1 MICQLNIINEK
12 KYSLINKF
20 KVKLVEIIRLVEEKI
35 SLNNLAWLEINKL
48 LKAKPEQKKW
58 QLNLILIDEKES
70 QQLNQQYRQKN
81 YPANALTF
89 PFARFYQKELDTC
102 EELGDI
108 FLCYPLIQKQIQK
121 IYQKEKTSQSQCL
134 LKREICFL
142 FMHGIIHLFGCD
154 HKKEVEKQLIFALQE
169 EIIDLLTEQEK
180 AHHFR

>member
-1 MICQLNIINEK
+1 MLCQLNIINKK

-20 KVKLVEIIRLVEEKI
+20 KVKLVEEKI
-35 SLNNLAWLEINKL
+35 NLNNLAWLEINKS
-48 LKAKPEQKKW
+48 LKVKPKQKKW

-121 IYQKEKTSQSQCL
+121 MCQKEKILWPQYL
-134 LKREICFL
+134 LKREICLL

-169 EIIDLLTEQEK
+169 EIIDLLTGL
-180 AHHFR
+180 